1 MNSNPVAV
9 MAAVRGAW
17 TFNLAC
23 CGVADISLILLVI
36 ALETSS
42 SLMHRTHTPV
52 NYILNYILK
61 SMSCLLLSFSS
72 SQIAFKLFY
81 YEMLKLVSAVRRISH
96 KNSARGC

>member
-1 MNSNPVAV
+1 MNSNPAAV

-42 SLMHRTHTPV
+42 SLMHRHT
-52 NYILNYILK
+52 YTSKLH
-61 SMSCLLLSFSS
+61 
-72 SQIAFKLFY
+72 FKLHFKIHV
-81 YEMLKLVSAVRRISH
+81 LPTTA
-96 KNSARGC
+96 A

>member
-1 MNSNPVAV
+1 MNSNPAAV

-42 SLMHRTHTPV
+42 SLGLLICTLISENPG
-52 NYILNYILK
+52 LQK
-61 SMSCLLLSFSS
+61 SRYVSNRRKLSGPANLDF
-72 SQIAFKLFY
+72 FLGLHLERKLDLY
-81 YEMLKLVSAVRRISH
+81 H
-96 KNSARGC
+96 